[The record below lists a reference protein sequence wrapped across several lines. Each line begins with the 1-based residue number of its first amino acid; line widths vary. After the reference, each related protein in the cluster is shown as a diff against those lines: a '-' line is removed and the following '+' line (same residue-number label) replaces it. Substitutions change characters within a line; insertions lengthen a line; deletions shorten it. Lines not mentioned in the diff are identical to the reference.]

1 MVEVLEGELGVGC
14 RTGTGEPVN
23 VQRYFHLI
31 ALRIFGQLS
40 MSHDY
45 AACKVHGCM
54 GARAHGRTG
63 TWVYGRGVHYNE
75 STHTVHA
82 TCYMVHT

>member
-1 MVEVLEGELGVGC
+1 MVEVLEGELGA
-14 RTGTGEPVN
+14 GTGKPVN

-45 AACKVHGCM
+45 AACKV
-54 GARAHGRTG
+54 
-63 TWVYGRGVHYNE
+63 RG
-75 STHTVHA
+75 
-82 TCYMVHT
+82 